1 MATQGLRAFKVKV
14 GLGLETDIVRVQAV
28 RSALGEKF
36 PIAVDA
42 NGGWSEDEALAAL
55 PHLEALR
62 INAIEQPLH
71 RRDFLGSA
79 RLRKRSSIPI
89 ILDDSIFTPED
100 ALAAIRYEAC
110 DLISIYPG
118 KNGGMWRSLQVAQ
131 IAAAA
136 GIECIIGSNLEWEV
150 GSSAMLHL
158 AVSIPNLSRSV
169 GHDIIGP
176 LYYEHQIA
184 KEPIRIENG
193 CAVLPKGNGL
203 GVEVALTSIQE
214 GKYPS
219 ATNRY
224 NRLVLEVSEDPA

>member
-1 MATQGLRAFKVKV
+1 
-14 GLGLETDIVRVQAV
+14 
-28 RSALGEKF
+28 
-36 PIAVDA
+36 
-42 NGGWSEDEALAAL
+42 
-55 PHLEALR
+55 
-62 INAIEQPLH
+62 
-71 RRDFLGSA
+71 
-79 RLRKRSSIPI
+79 
-89 ILDDSIFTPED
+89 
-100 ALAAIRYEAC
+100 
-110 DLISIYPG
+110 
-118 KNGGMWRSLQVAQ
+118 MWRSLQVAQ
-131 IAAAA
+131 IAGGPA

-176 LYYEHQIA
+176 LDDEHQIA

-203 GVEVALTSIQE
+203 GVEVALTSIKE

-224 NRLVLEVSEDPA
+224 NRLVLEDRARVPCDSVVVRYMMAENMTCLMEASAFSKREPLRFSILGPKSRGSSSRHGRSTRSLAVARRIYGRGERTPEGCHKRNGE